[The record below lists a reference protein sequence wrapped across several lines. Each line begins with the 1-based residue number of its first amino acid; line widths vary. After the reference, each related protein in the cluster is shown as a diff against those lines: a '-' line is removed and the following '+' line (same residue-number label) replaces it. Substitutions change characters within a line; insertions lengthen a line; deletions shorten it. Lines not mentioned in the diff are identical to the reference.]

1 MLGLLFPFASK
12 VILKASQSQS
22 VKEMV
27 VELLEKIV
35 ANTDNDLDDVIVA
48 KLKKAIMEPT
58 GTPISQQ

>member
-1 MLGLLFPFASK
+1 MLGLLLPFASK